1 MNRMAKKTF
10 YFIICAMVL
19 LSLHQAASACQ
30 VDEFYLTT
38 ESSLA
43 ASTPENLNEASN
55 FQEKGD
61 QKKLASMIENGMVI
75 RLKGNIKVQALE
87 RSFEHRMLKIKF
99 LDHGTPIWVKD
110 GSLKQIK
117 CN

>member
-1 MNRMAKKTF
+1 MNRLSIQTF

-19 LSLHQAASACQ
+19 LSLHQSAAACQ

-38 ESSLA
+38 EGSLA

-61 QKKLASMIENGMVI
+61 QKKLASMIENGVVM

-87 RSFEHRMLKIKF
+87 RSVEHRMLKIKF
-99 LDHGTPIWVKD
+99 FRPGDPHMGEGRIFKTDQV
-110 GSLKQIK
+110 
-117 CN
+117 

>member
-1 MNRMAKKTF
+1 MDNISKMTF
-10 YFIICAMVL
+10 YSIVCAMVL
-19 LSLHQAASACQ
+19 FLLHQAASACQ

-38 ESSLA
+38 EGSLA
-43 ASTPENLNEASN
+43 ASTPENLSKASN
-55 FQEKGD
+55 YQEKGD
-61 QKKLASMIENGMVI
+61 QNKLATMMKDRMVT

-99 LDHGTPIWVKD
+99 LDQGTPVWVKD

>member
-1 MNRMAKKTF
+1 
-10 YFIICAMVL
+10 
-19 LSLHQAASACQ
+19 
-30 VDEFYLTT
+30 
-38 ESSLA
+38 
-43 ASTPENLNEASN
+43 
-55 FQEKGD
+55 
-61 QKKLASMIENGMVI
+61 MIDAGMVI

-99 LDHGTPIWVKD
+99 LDQGTPIWVKD

>member
-1 MNRMAKKTF
+1 MNKISIKTF
-10 YFIICAMVL
+10 YFIVCAMVL

-38 ESSLA
+38 EGSLA
-43 ASTPENLNEASN
+43 ASTPENLNEANN

-61 QKKLASMIENGMVI
+61 QEKLASMIEAGMVM
-75 RLKGNIKVQALE
+75 RLKGNVKVQALE
-87 RSFEHRMLKIKF
+87 RSVEHRMLKIKF
-99 LDHGTPIWVKD
+99 LDQETPIWVKD